1 MLLGGHCHLVS
12 LSEGQVGAQDKVA
25 IGVQLVADP
34 AQAQP
39 AHLDDAGHLS
49 ESVLGLT

>member
-1 MLLGGHCHLVS
+1 
-12 LSEGQVGAQDKVA
+12 
-25 IGVQLVADP
+25 VADP

-39 AHLDDAGHLS
+39 ADLDDAGHLS